1 VRVSCRGPRAT
12 ITLNRPDRRNSLDGA
27 TLQALHA
34 ALDQAEA
41 DPRVRLVVIE
51 GSGDHFCTGMDLEA
65 FGTEGAPVAADDVAG
80 SPYMRLLKR
89 LASTDR
95 VTLAR
100 VEGEVV
106 GGGIG
111 LISACDLVAA
121 APGAVFTLSEVLWGL
136 LPAMVMP
143 FLVRRV
149 GFQPALRLTLTSARL
164 TATDAQRLQLVDE
177 VSADLD
183 AHLRLL
189 GRRLERVHPT
199 TVGDLKRYMRRMWIV
214 DDDMEQAAVRELARL
229 TVDPR
234 VTRNIKN
241 FVELGQLPW
250 ESW

>member
-1 VRVSCRGPRAT
+1 MLHSGGRWLRFSVTNISTGHGS
-12 ITLNRPDRRNSLDGA
+12 D
-27 TLQALHA
+27 AL
-34 ALDQAEA
+34 
-41 DPRVRLVVIE
+41 
-51 GSGDHFCTGMDLEA
+51 GSYT
-65 FGTEGAPVAADDVAG
+65 
-80 SPYMRLLKR
+80 R
-89 LASTDR
+89 LA
-95 VTLAR
+95 
-100 VEGEVV
+100 
-106 GGGIG
+106 
-111 LISACDLVAA
+111 
-121 APGAVFTLSEVLWGL
+121 
-136 LPAMVMP
+136 
-143 FLVRRV
+143 
-149 GFQPALRLTLTSARL
+149 ARL